1 MELRHIYSIATS
13 LNNSFNTDELV
24 GANIKD
30 LEVCVKVSPTT
41 LMGIDQEFYR
51 QTHDKSLE
59 GFKHNKKIDAIIDNV
74 HFVITEKEVESL

>member
-1 MELRHIYSIATS
+1 MELRHIYSIATA

-24 GANIKD
+24 GGNIED

-51 QTHDKSLE
+51 QTHNKSLE

-74 HFVITEKEVESL
+74 HFVITEKEVESD